1 MLRDLS
7 LLTSSTILDEL
18 DDVLARPKFGI
29 SSRDRAQL
37 RQLLLLAA
45 DDVALF
51 DEADAPRWVPSDPED
66 DHVAEAA
73 FRTAAGVLVSADLAF
88 REILDPPFRV
98 MNAGQACETYR
109 RGTPYGRTR
118 LLSLEERRDQATR
131 LSSETTPGWG
141 PRRAADAL
149 LREVTQGLDYEEV
162 EEGVRAACCD
172 PVETAELSTELVER
186 CGTRLV
192 VDLRDRG
199 NFDFAS
205 GTRYDVPEADAPVAL
220 DLIWYSSERAQIEAI
235 EHPGIP
241 TIADFGF
248 ADDHRHRSVLAGGLV
263 LVLEIEGPDGEPD
276 VRFLT
281 PVSEP
286 LAPTPDIRAD
296 HRASHADQTEMSVIS
311 LDPAG
316 FSSAISA
323 WLPGGP
329 SAILAGT
336 ALPHDLL
343 QASFLLADRAAH
355 LFGLPIPP
363 PDLLADRLPSR
374 FHELIMRP

>member
-18 DDVLARPKFGI
+18 DDVLARPKFKI
-29 SSRDRAQL
+29 PSKDRAQL
-37 RQLLLLAA
+37 RRLLLLAA
-45 DDVALF
+45 DDVAHF
-51 DEADAPRWVPSDPED
+51 DETNAPRWIPSDPGD

-73 FRTAAGVLVSADLAF
+73 AQTAAGVLVSRDLDF
-88 REILDPPFRV
+88 REIPELPFSV
-98 MNAGQACETYR
+98 MSDEEACEVYR
-109 RGTPYGRTR
+109 SGTPYGRTR
-118 LLSLEERRDQATR
+118 LLSPEERRDQAAR
-131 LSSETTPGWG
+131 LSSATTPEWG

-149 LREVTQGLDYEEV
+149 LREITQGLDYEEV
-162 EEGVRAACCD
+162 VEGVRAAYFS

-192 VDLRDRG
+192 VDLRDQG

-205 GTRYDVPEADAPVAL
+205 GTRYDVPKADAPVAL

-263 LVLEIEGPDGEPD
+263 LVLDIEGPDGEPD

-286 LAPTPDIRAD
+286 LAPTPDIRAEY
-296 HRASHADQTEMSVIS
+296 RASYADQTEMSVIS

-316 FSSAISA
+316 FSSATSA

-374 FHELIMRP
+374 FHELIIRP